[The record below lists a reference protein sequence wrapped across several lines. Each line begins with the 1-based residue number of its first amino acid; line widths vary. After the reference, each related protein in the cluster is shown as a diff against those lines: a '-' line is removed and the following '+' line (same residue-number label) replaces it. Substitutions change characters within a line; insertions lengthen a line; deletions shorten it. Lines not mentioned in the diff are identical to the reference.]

1 MRSVGGG
8 WGALLSLVAAV
19 ALPACSGENL
29 GGGGSQAGTGGAGT
43 RGAFTPAVEP
53 AAPCALL
60 SLADVQTILPAA
72 GAGVPQ
78 PSSTSTEGWG
88 MECDWKVTALGG
100 PGVSLVVVGVVNSD
114 GISDLDRGLQ
124 SVAYDG
130 ASSMA
135 VSGLGDA
142 AEYTDSTNFQ
152 ILAARTGAYLLQVTV
167 DFVTPDVTAA
177 QLRPLVAKVLGEL

>member
-1 MRSVGGG
+1 MRLVGAG
-8 WGALLSLVAAV
+8 GALLLLVAA
-19 ALPACSGENL
+19 AAMPACSGENL
-29 GGGGSQAGTGGAGT
+29 GGGGGRAGTGGASPSGT
-43 RGAFTPAVEP
+43 FTPAVEP
-53 AAPCALL
+53 AAPCPLL

-78 PSSTSTEGWG
+78 PGSTSPEGWG
-88 MECDWKVTALGG
+88 LECDWKVTALGG
-100 PGVSLVVVGVVNSD
+100 PDVSLVVVGVVTSD
-114 GISDLDRGLQ
+114 GIADLDRGLQ

-152 ILAARTGAYLLQVTV
+152 ILAARTGAYLIQVTV